1 MKLNYKDRQLPFHH
15 RESKYYILESKN
27 SSDFYRM
34 LLEFSHKKG
43 PVPLKKI
50 GFLKEEYKTYRYIYY
65 SFSKIFKKSRCVDD
79 MTEKNLYAQKIGK
92 CWYIIN
98 KL

>member
-1 MKLNYKDRQLPFHH
+1 MKITYKERQLPFHH
-15 RESKYYILESKN
+15 MESKYYILESKK

-34 LLEFSHKKG
+34 LIDFSDKKG
-43 PVPLKKI
+43 MVPLKKI
-50 GFLKEEYKTYRYIYY
+50 CFIKEEYKTYRYIYY
-65 SFSKIFKKSRCVDD
+65 AFSKIVKKSRCVED
-79 MTEKNLYAQKIGK
+79 MNEKHLYAQKIGK